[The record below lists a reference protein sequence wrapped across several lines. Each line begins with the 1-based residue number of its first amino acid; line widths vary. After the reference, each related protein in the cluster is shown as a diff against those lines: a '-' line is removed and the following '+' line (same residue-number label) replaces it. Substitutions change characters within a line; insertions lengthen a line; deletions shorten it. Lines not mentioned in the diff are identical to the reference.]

1 MMSDIAMIYRPAE
14 LMRVLGLG
22 RNTVYMLLRSGR
34 IRSVKIGRRY
44 LIIISNG
51 SPLASDVRTPD
62 FMTFDTA
69 MP

>member
-22 RNTVYMLLRSGR
+22 RNTVYALLRSGR

-44 LIIISNG
+44 LVTQEALHEFLTDNKTQ
-51 SPLASDVRTPD
+51 A
-62 FMTFDTA
+62 
-69 MP
+69 